1 MDRGTSLT
9 PEMPSKPAHL
19 AQSLSSSD
27 QDAKY
32 MSLVNA
38 QNKPLFFFFFP
49 LQYFI
54 QANV

>member
-38 QNKPLFFFFFP
+38 QNKPLFFFFCP